1 MTSAGELAKQCKVK
15 TNSVKRLHK
24 ELGYY
29 EKERDKEQARVD
41 KMKAEGAEASDIK
54 QAENVLQESAM
65 MIPQTRQRL
74 EAALAELQSFVT
86 ENEEDIKETEELQL
100 AKETLTEIEKLFK

>member
-1 MTSAGELAKQCKVK
+1 MSSSAELLKQCKVK
-15 TNSVKRLHK
+15 TSSVKRLHK
-24 ELGYY
+24 EVGYY

-41 KMKAEGAEASDIK
+41 KMKAEGAESSDIK

-74 EAALAELQSFVT
+74 EAALAELQSFVA
-86 ENEEDIKETEELQL
+86 ENEEDIKDAEELQVARDTL
-100 AKETLTEIEKLFK
+100 AEIEKMLK

>member
-1 MTSAGELAKQCKVK
+1 MASSAELVKLCKVK

-41 KMKAEGAEASDIK
+41 KMKAAGADISDVK

-74 EAALAELQSFVT
+74 EAALAELQSFVV
-86 ENEEDIKETEELQL
+86 ENVEDLKETEELQA
-100 AKETLTEIEKLFK
+100 AKDTLSEIEKLFK

>member
-1 MTSAGELAKQCKVK
+1 MTSAELAKSCKVK

-29 EKERDKEQARVD
+29 EKERDKEQSRVD
-41 KMKAEGAEASDIK
+41 KMKADGAEASDLK
-54 QAENVLQESAM
+54 QAENVLQESTM

-74 EAALAELQSFVT
+74 EAALAELQSFVS
-86 ENEEDIKETEELQL
+86 ENEEDIKDTEELTL
-100 AKETLTEIEKLFK
+100 AKETLAEVEKLFK

>member
-1 MTSAGELAKQCKVK
+1 MTSSAEIVKQCKVK
-15 TNSVKRLHK
+15 TSSVKRLHK
-24 ELGYY
+24 EFCYY

-41 KMKAEGAEASDIK
+41 KMKADGAEASDLK

-74 EAALAELQSFVT
+74 EAALTELQSFVT
-86 ENEEDIKETEELQL
+86 ENEEDLKETEELTA
-100 AKETLTEIEKLFK
+100 AKELLAEIEQLFK

>member
-1 MTSAGELAKQCKVK
+1 MSSSRELAKQCKVK

-41 KMKAEGAEASDIK
+41 KMKAEGADASDLK

-74 EAALAELQSFVT
+74 EAALAELQSFVA
-86 ENEEDIKETEELQL
+86 ENEADIADTEELQQ
-100 AKETLTEIEKLFK
+100 AKETLAEVEKLLK